1 MIGYFYAVLAAGT
14 WGLVYALEQRVL
26 RDFSPITVAF
36 TCALCGA
43 VALAPFAIGQI
54 SSVLISARTNS
65 LSWMLLVAVG
75 LVAAIANVLI
85 TTSIRELSAP
95 VAAVLEVSYPIFV
108 GIAGYLLFGF
118 KLSPQ
123 FALGAVLI
131 MAGAGVIVVKT

>member
-1 MIGYFYAVLAAGT
+1 
-14 WGLVYALEQRVL
+14 
-26 RDFSPITVAF
+26 
-36 TCALCGA
+36 
-43 VALAPFAIGQI
+43 
-54 SSVLISARTNS
+54 
-65 LSWMLLVAVG
+65 
-75 LVAAIANVLI
+75 VLI